1 MGDALDTIVPGSGS
15 GGSRRRARA
24 RRAVLSGVAAVAV
37 LPVLPPT
44 AAQAVS
50 SPKAPSPEASAAR
63 ASAPRAESPR
73 GRSPEAATPTA
84 RPPKAPSLKA
94 PSLTTG
100 SSATGQKFSPP
111 PAGPWPKGGTFS
123 VFLCWD
129 DAPWENC
136 HGRAVTAE
144 QRRALGER
152 LRAMPQVKDVR
163 FVSRQEALAD
173 YRRAYA
179 GDEVMLSVLKAG
191 DLPESFVGTLRDRAD
206 IAPFPAA
213 LNRAPGVANAGA
225 FGHPFWRYKADA
237 YLTLCGADDC
247 AGRGR
252 ATSQERKAVEA
263 RLAGMEEVEHVYVED
278 AAHARRVLSFMWA
291 GRLPDSAAVSEGYFV
306 KLADP
311 TDARSF
317 AATMEELPGVG
328 GAGVVETG

>member
-1 MGDALDTIVPGSGS
+1 MGDVLDTIVPGSGS

-24 RRAVLSGVAAVAV
+24 RRAVLSGVAAMAV

-44 AAQAVS
+44 AAQAVP
-50 SPKAPSPEASAAR
+50 SPKAPSPGAPAAK
-63 ASAPRAESPR
+63 ASAPQAESPR
-73 GRSPEAATPTA
+73 ERSPKAGT
-84 RPPKAPSLKA
+84 PKAPSLKT
-94 PSLTTG
+94 S
-100 SSATGQKFSPP
+100 SSAAGQKFSPP

-136 HGRAVTAE
+136 HGKAVTSE
-144 QRRALGER
+144 QRRELGER

-213 LNRAPGVANAGA
+213 LNRVPGVANAGA

-252 ATSQERKAVEA
+252 ATSRERKAVEA

-291 GRLPDSAAVSEGYFV
+291 GRMPDSTAVSEGYFV

-311 TDARSF
+311 ADARSF
-317 AATMEELPGVG
+317 VTTMEELPGVG

>member
-1 MGDALDTIVPGSGS
+1 
-15 GGSRRRARA
+15 
-24 RRAVLSGVAAVAV
+24 AVAV
-37 LPVLPPT
+37 LPVIPPM
-44 AAQAVS
+44 AAQAAP
-50 SPKAPSPEASAAR
+50 SPKTPSPEASAAR
-63 ASAPRAESPR
+63 AASPK
-73 GRSPEAATPTA
+73 TQ
-84 RPPKAPSLKA
+84 PPKAPSSEAPSLKA
-94 PSLTTG
+94 PSLKTSSLKTS
-100 SSATGQKFSPP
+100 SSATGRKFSPP

-136 HGRAVTAE
+136 HGKAVTAE

-152 LRAMPQVKDVR
+152 LRAMPQVRDVR

-179 GDEVMLSVLKAG
+179 EDEVMLSVLKAG

-213 LNRAPGVANAGA
+213 INRVPGVANAGA

-247 AGRGR
+247 AGRGQ
-252 ATSQERKAVEA
+252 ATPQERKAVEA

-291 GRLPDSAAVSEGYFV
+291 GRLPDSTAVSEGYFV

-311 TDARSF
+311 ADARSF
-317 AATMEELPGVG
+317 VATMEELPGVG